1 MRGLAGS
8 LRNPSGFGRGSIEGK
23 TLSRGFPLKCMKNK
37 LENLRKQILEELS
50 KAKSGELLRE
60 LEIKYLGRKGELS
73 NILRA
78 VKDLSEKEKQEIG
91 LLANTIKND
100 VSAKFYEIKKE
111 VEGKEASTSFI
122 DVTLPGK
129 KIEQG
134 HLNPISII
142 QAEMEDLFISMG
154 FMVADG
160 PELESDYYNF
170 EALNIPKTHPARDM
184 QDTFYID
191 KKNAAGEYD
200 LLMRTHTSPVQVRAM
215 QKYGAPLKVVVPGRC
230 YRSEATDARHE
241 HTLCQFEGLLIDK
254 DINFSH
260 LKGVLELVGKKLFG
274 PETKLRMRPKFYPF
288 VEPGTNGEYTCLLC
302 KGKGCRLCKNSG
314 WLEIAGAGLVH
325 PDVLRAGGVDPEK
338 YSGFAF
344 GFGLS
349 RLAQLKYG
357 IDDARLAM
365 SGDLRFL
372 SQF

>member
-1 MRGLAGS
+1 
-8 LRNPSGFGRGSIEGK
+8 
-23 TLSRGFPLKCMKNK
+23 MKNK
-37 LENLRKQILEELS
+37 LEDLKKHILEQLD
-50 KAKSGELLRE
+50 KAKTGDLLRE
-60 LEIKYLGRKGELS
+60 LEVRYFGRKGELS

-78 VKDLSEKEKQEIG
+78 VKDLGEQERQEIG
-91 LLANTIKND
+91 ALANSIKND
-100 VSAKFYEIKKE
+100 VTAKFNEIKKE
-111 VEGKEASTSFI
+111 VEGKEAVSDFV

-154 FMVADG
+154 FTVADG
-160 PELESDYYNF
+160 PELESDFYNF
-170 EALNIPKTHPARDM
+170 EALNVSKNHPARDM
-184 QDTFYID
+184 QDTFFID
-191 KKNAAGEYD
+191 KKNSNGEYD
-200 LLMRTHTSPVQVRAM
+200 LVMRTQTSPVQIRAM
-215 QKYGAPLKVVVPGRC
+215 QKYGAPLRIVVPGRT
-230 YRSEATDARHE
+230 YRCEATDARHE
-241 HTLCQFEGLLIDK
+241 HTFYQFEGLLIDK

-260 LKGVLELVGKKLFG
+260 LKGILELVGRKLFG
-274 PETKLRMRPKFYPF
+274 PETKLRMRPKFFPF
-288 VEPGTNGEYTCLLC
+288 VEPGTNGEYTCSLC
-302 KGKGCRLCKNSG
+302 AGKGCKVCKGSG
-314 WLEIAGAGLVH
+314 WLEVIGAGLVH
-325 PDVLRAGGVDPEK
+325 PNVLRAGGIDPEI

>member
-1 MRGLAGS
+1 
-8 LRNPSGFGRGSIEGK
+8 
-23 TLSRGFPLKCMKNK
+23 MKNK
-37 LENLRKQILEELS
+37 LEELKKQILEQLD
-50 KAKSGELLRE
+50 KAKTGDLLRE
-60 LEIKYLGRKGELS
+60 LEVRYLGRKGELS

-78 VKDLSEKEKQEIG
+78 VKDLGEQERQEIG
-91 LLANTIKND
+91 ALANSIKND
-100 VSAKFYEIKKE
+100 VTAKFNEIKKE
-111 VEGKEASTSFI
+111 VEGKEAVFDFV

-154 FMVADG
+154 FTVADG
-160 PELESDYYNF
+160 PELESDFYNF

-191 KKNAAGEYD
+191 KKNANGEND
-200 LLMRTHTSPVQVRAM
+200 LVMRTHTSPVQIRAM
-215 QKYGAPLKVVVPGRC
+215 QKYGAPLKVVVPGRAF
-230 YRSEATDARHE
+230 RNEATDARHE
-241 HTLCQFEGLLIDK
+241 HTLYQFEGLMIDK

-260 LKGVLELVGKKLFG
+260 LKGILEMVGKKLFG

-288 VEPGTNGEYTCLLC
+288 VEPGTNGEYTCSLC
-302 KGKGCRLCKNSG
+302 AGKGCKVCKGSG
-314 WLEIAGAGLVH
+314 WLEVIGAGLVH
-325 PDVLRAGGVDPEK
+325 PNVLRAGGIDPEV

-372 SQF
+372 GQF